1 MRLSKVRLA
10 NVRSRRA
17 LEVSLGPGLTIL
29 VGPNGAGKTTV
40 LEAATL
46 VLQGSMLRPGTT
58 RDLITRGED
67 YLRVEVEL
75 RGKGNTIVA
84 AAAHSRAGDRR
95 LTADG
100 APLDDASR
108 WQSML
113 PVRTFIPDDL
123 RLIKGSPRRRR
134 VYLDGLAGR
143 CDPSYPVVLRRYEE
157 ALAQRNTLL
166 RITRGGCS
174 GDRDCQF
181 GPWESMLAQSGLAV
195 AHGREAALSSFVGL
209 FQRTHADLTGTAADT
224 LRLVYRTNVAGL
236 DEKDYEQKLAGA
248 RDLDRQRTY
257 THLGPHRDDLRL
269 MCRDLDV
276 RECASQGEQRAA
288 LLALVLAEW
297 DYSCGSAECSSQRP
311 LLLLDD
317 VMSELDEERRRALVA
332 LLRRDGQTVITTTEL
347 RYFSPEELADATVV
361 QLSPE

>member
-1 MRLSKVRLA
+1 M
-10 NVRSRRA
+10 
-17 LEVSLGPGLTIL
+17 SLGPGLTIL

-46 VLQGSMLRPGTT
+46 VLQGSMLRPGTI

-67 YLRVEVEL
+67 FLRVEIEL
-75 RGKGNTIVA
+75 REQGTTLVA
-84 AAAHSRAGDRR
+84 AAAYSRAGDRR

-134 VYLDGLAGR
+134 VYLDGLAER
-143 CDPSYPVVLRRYEE
+143 CDPAYPLVLRRYEE

-166 RITRGGCS
+166 RITRGGGS
-174 GDRDCQF
+174 GDHDRQF
-181 GPWESMLAQSGLAV
+181 GPWESILAQTGLAV
-195 AHGREAALSSFVGL
+195 TRGREAALSSFIGL
-209 FQRTHADLTGTAADT
+209 FQRTHADLTGSAADA
-224 LRLVYRTNVAGL
+224 LRLVYRTNVGGL
-236 DEKDYEQKLAGA
+236 DEAEYGQKLART

-297 DYSCGSAECSSQRP
+297 DYSGGTSACLSPRP

-317 VMSELDEERRRALVA
+317 VMSEFDEERRRALVR
-332 LLRRDGQTVITTTEL
+332 LLRRGGQTVITTTEL
-347 RYFSPEELADATVV
+347 RYFSSEELADATVV
-361 QLSPE
+361 ELAPEGDVAIEK

>member
-1 MRLSKVRLA
+1 
-10 NVRSRRA
+10 
-17 LEVSLGPGLTIL
+17 VSLGPGLTIL

-46 VLQGSMLRPGTT
+46 VLQGSMLRPGTI

-67 YLRVEVEL
+67 FLRVEIEL
-75 RGKGNTIVA
+75 REQGNTVVA
-84 AAAHSRAGDRR
+84 AAAYSRAGDRR

-108 WQSML
+108 WQTML

-134 VYLDGLAGR
+134 VYLDGLAER
-143 CDPSYPVVLRRYEE
+143 CDPAYPLVLRRYEE
-157 ALAQRNTLL
+157 ALAQRNMLL
-166 RITRGGCS
+166 RMTRGGGS
-174 GDRDCQF
+174 DHDRQF
-181 GPWESMLAQSGLAV
+181 GPWESILAQTGLAV
-195 AHGREAALSSFVGL
+195 TRGREAALSSFIGL
-209 FQRTHADLTGTAADT
+209 FQRTHADLTGSAADA
-224 LRLVYRTNVAGL
+224 LRLVYRTNVGGL
-236 DEKDYEQKLAGA
+236 DEAEYGLKLAQT
-248 RDLDRQRTY
+248 RDVDRQRTY

-297 DYSCGSAECSSQRP
+297 DYSGGTSAGSSQRP

-317 VMSELDEERRRALVA
+317 VMSEFDEERRRALVR
-332 LLRRDGQTVITTTEL
+332 LLRRGGQTVITTTEL
-347 RYFSPEELADATVV
+347 RYFSSEELADATVV
-361 QLSPE
+361 ELAPEGDAAIEG